1 VLLLIDDL
9 GYTDVGCYG
18 SDFYETP
25 HIDGLARE
33 GMRFTQAYAACCVC
47 SPTRVSVLT
56 GKNPARLHITHAIPI
71 QGHLR
76 LKGPLPLI
84 PAIYRKN
91 LPLEEVTI
99 AEALKP
105 AGYRSAS
112 VGKWHACWEKE
123 FYPEHQ
129 GFDVNVAGNN
139 MGNPGTYFHPY
150 HGRWRMTKNH
160 PWTEWQTIAG
170 GRPGEYLTDR
180 LTDEAIKFIE
190 QSANTPFLLY
200 FPHYAVHTP
209 LQAKEELI
217 EKYRRK
223 AKGERHKHPVYAAM
237 IESVDQ
243 SVGRVLAKLDELG
256 LADNT
261 VVIFTSDNGGHGRI
275 TSHAPLRGCKGNFYE
290 GGIRVPLIVRWPGV
304 VEPGSECHTQV
315 ISHDFHPTLL
325 EMAGLPLMPEQ
336 HVDGVSL
343 MSLLT
348 QSGDLKPRPLFWH
361 FPNYI
366 GATHVEPARPQSII
380 RDGDWKLMEFL
391 EDSRLELYNL
401 RNDLGERD
409 NLAAQ
414 MPDRATELHQKL
426 TTWRKSTK
434 VQMPRLNPENTVNL
448 NGSTEK

>member
-1 VLLLIDDL
+1 
-9 GYTDVGCYG
+9 
-18 SDFYETP
+18 
-25 HIDGLARE
+25 
-33 GMRFTQAYAACCVC
+33 
-47 SPTRVSVLT
+47 
-56 GKNPARLHITHAIPI
+56 
-71 QGHLR
+71 
-76 LKGPLPLI
+76 
-84 PAIYRKN
+84 
-91 LPLEEVTI
+91 
-99 AEALKP
+99 
-105 AGYRSAS
+105 

-150 HGRWRMTKNH
+150 HGRWRMTKKH
-160 PWTEWQTIAG
+160 SWTEWQTIGG

-180 LTDEAIKFIE
+180 LTDEAIEFIE
-190 QSANTPFLLY
+190 QSADSPFLLY

-223 AKGERHKHPVYAAM
+223 AKGERHNHPVYAAM

-243 SVGRVLAKLDELG
+243 SVGRVLAKLDELN

-275 TSHAPLRGCKGNFYE
+275 TSHSPLRGCKGNFYE

-304 VEPGSECHTQV
+304 VEPGSECPTQV

-325 EMAGLPLMPEQ
+325 EMAGLPPMPEQ

-343 MSLLT
+343 MPLLT
-348 QSGDLKPRPLFWH
+348 QSSALKPRPLFWH

-366 GATHVEPARPQSII
+366 GATHVEPARPQSVI
-380 RDGDWKLMEFL
+380 RDGEWKLMEFL
-391 EDSRLELYNL
+391 EDGRLELYNL
-401 RNDLGERD
+401 RNDLGEKN

-414 MPDRATELHQKL
+414 MPDKANELHQKL
-426 TTWRKSTK
+426 TAWRKTTK
-434 VQMPRLNPENTVNL
+434 VQMPRPNPEYI
-448 NGSTEK
+448 EK